1 MLQDQR
7 GYVIQVVINIMH
19 CAIGNSMRAGNMA
32 DHFHDE
38 NGRMQCIENR
48 YAFDPIHN
56 SRTSPAS

>member
-1 MLQDQR
+1 
-7 GYVIQVVINIMH
+7 
-19 CAIGNSMRAGNMA
+19 MRAGNMA